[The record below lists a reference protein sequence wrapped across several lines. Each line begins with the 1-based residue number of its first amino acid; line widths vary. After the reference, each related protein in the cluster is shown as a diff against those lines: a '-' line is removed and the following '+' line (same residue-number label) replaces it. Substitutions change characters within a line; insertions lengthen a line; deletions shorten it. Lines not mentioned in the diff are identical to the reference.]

1 MKDEAA
7 IKPNSIFNNLA
18 SFERESQESADTI
31 SDEEKAIATLANTA
45 GWRALKGFIQSVNG
59 DLDNI
64 NATAIENG
72 ASFEELGRNV
82 LVVNLT
88 KGVIQRILDKVDD
101 CKEAS
106 EKSDGTLIDETK

>member
-1 MKDEAA
+1 MKDESA
-7 IKPNSIFNNLA
+7 IKPSSIFNNLA
-18 SFERESQESADTI
+18 SFQQETQESAETI
-31 SDEEKAIATLANTA
+31 SDEEKAIATLSNTA
-45 GWRALKGFIQSVNG
+45 GWKALKGFIESVSS

-88 KGVIQRILDKVDD
+88 KNVIQRILDKVED

-106 EKSDGTLIDETK
+106 EKSDGTLANETR

>member
-7 IKPNSIFNNLA
+7 IKPTSIFNNLA
-18 SFERESQESADTI
+18 SFQQESQESAETI

-45 GWRALKGFIQSVNG
+45 GWKALKGFIQSVNG

-64 NATAIENG
+64 NSAAIENG

-88 KGVIQRILDKVDD
+88 KNVIQRILDKVED

-106 EKSDGTLIDETK
+106 EKSDGTLTDETK